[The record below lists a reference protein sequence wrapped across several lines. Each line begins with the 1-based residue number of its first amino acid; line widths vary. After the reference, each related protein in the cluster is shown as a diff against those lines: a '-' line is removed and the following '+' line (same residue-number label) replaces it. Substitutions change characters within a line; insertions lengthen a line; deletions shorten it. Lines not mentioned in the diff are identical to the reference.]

1 MILSIL
7 VVYLCNHVADWEP
20 CSLHCP
26 ASQETVRPHIICL
39 GKDQNSK
46 YGFNW
51 MRIAL
56 VSSSKSHKLKH
67 GKLGTLCAVTFW
79 GTRSWDFHMNWRGT
93 QFISWQEGEAEARI
107 SWPLWVDIV
116 LSMPVLSNTTYLL
129 SLVAAVPGVSGHR
142 AGMTELVLECL
153 FWWDSGPFRVDTH
166 PSPKGQVDPSQLQS
180 YSLSTTWNKKKLSF
194 LRNEMEFPRYLV
206 LTL

>member
-1 MILSIL
+1 MWLTGSRAHYTAQHHKKQSDHISSAWEKIKIQSMVSPECILLLYHRLKVISWNMVSWGPSVQSHSEVLGVETSI
-7 VVYLCNHVADWEP
+7 W
-20 CSLHCP
+20 
-26 ASQETVRPHIICL
+26 I
-39 GKDQNSK
+39 G
-46 YGFNW
+46 G
-51 MRIAL
+51 
-56 VSSSKSHKLKH
+56 
-67 GKLGTLCAVTFW
+67 G
-79 GTRSWDFHMNWRGT
+79 GT
-93 QFISWQEGEAEARI
+93 QFISWQEGEAEARV